1 MSEGT
6 DSTRDRVVDE
16 FSSLINDAEDMLRRA
31 NTETADKARALRTE
45 VEAKLLNAKLRLEEL
60 RGQAMERAR
69 EAARVTDDYVHEN
82 PWQVLGAAA
91 LVGFVVGMLV
101 GRRGD

>member
-1 MSEGT
+1 MSDST

-31 NTETADKARALRTE
+31 NTESGEKARAMRSE
-45 VEAKLLNAKLRLEEL
+45 VEAKLLSAKLRLEEL
-60 RGQAMERAR
+60 RGQAVERAR
-69 EAARVTDDYVHEN
+69 EAARFTDDYVHEN
-82 PWQVLGAAA
+82 PWPVLGAAA
-91 LVGFVVGMLV
+91 LVGLVAGMLI